1 MAVEAA
7 TERLDHQ
14 RAEILSATSDP
25 SDGGLAVTQLPGHL
39 HQPGH
44 IQTGSHNPA
53 AQIGADP
60 PLGRELNLT
69 LLGLQPTAGLETPRR
84 DTSLQLDPVQT
95 NPAELRVIQIQGT
108 DQLQRGQGQ
117 GAIAAETSLQGT

>member
-1 MAVEAA
+1 MTVEAA

-69 LLGLQPTAGLETPRR
+69 LLELQPTAGLETPRP
-84 DTSLQLDPVQT
+84 SAV
-95 NPAELRVIQIQGT
+95 ASVAGGLRPGSSSSA
-108 DQLQRGQGQ
+108 G
-117 GAIAAETSLQGT
+117 